1 MEENFDSIIFSCDW
15 DNYQNNILV
24 DKENK
29 TVGEWGLDREKLK
42 SVKYA
47 YAYLTNSKQ
56 TVVKKFHIDKWED
69 AQIEKGYRF
78 DWKSCFTFTYSED
91 VFFEWNRDPV
101 QAPRYVNSNEMDLL
115 PPMREERIKMKLHKS
130 EITPK
135 VKYESVDGA
144 EGTQR
149 IRVRG
154 KGGTRKKL
162 KAETPREKLAKVYR
176 DKFTDK
182 FKFNVKTDLLAIS
195 SLEQQVQDGSE
206 PEAVLT
212 EYFNSLQK

>member
-1 MEENFDSIIFSCDW
+1 MEENFDSFIFSCDW
-15 DNYQNNILV
+15 DNYQNNVLK

-47 YAYLTNSKQ
+47 YAYLTNSNK
-56 TVVKKFHIDKWED
+56 TVVKKFHIDKLED
-69 AQIEKGYRF
+69 AKIEKGYRF
-78 DWKSCFTFTYSED
+78 DWKACFTFTHSED

-115 PPMREERIKMKLHKS
+115 PPMSEERKKMNLHKS

-149 IRVRG
+149 VRVRG
-154 KGGTRKKL
+154 TGTRRKL
-162 KAETPREKLAKVYR
+162 QVESTRDKLAKVYR
-176 DKFTDK
+176 DQFKEKFKFTD
-182 FKFNVKTDLLAIS
+182 LSAIPT
-195 SLEQQVQDGSE
+195 LEKQVEEGLT
-206 PEAVLT
+206 PEVVLT
-212 EYFNSLQK
+212 NYFNSIQK